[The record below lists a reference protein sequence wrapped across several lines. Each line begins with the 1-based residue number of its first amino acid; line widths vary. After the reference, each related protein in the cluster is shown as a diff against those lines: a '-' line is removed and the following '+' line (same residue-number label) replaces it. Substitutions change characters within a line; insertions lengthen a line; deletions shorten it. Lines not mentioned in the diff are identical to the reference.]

1 MTDDIRNQDNQNT
14 NNIIDMNNPLNKENM
29 MNMMNTM
36 NLNGNNNMPNM
47 NNMNNMNMNN
57 MPNMNNMN
65 NMNMNNM
72 PNMNNM
78 NNMPNMNN
86 MNNMNM
92 NNMPNM
98 NNMNN
103 INNMNMFNPNDM
115 QMMQYMLL
123 MNSGMF
129 NHINP
134 MNVNNQNIPFNMNN
148 MNNDEI
154 TINVHLNEQEERQIQ
169 FSQSKT
175 VEELTNK
182 IKEDFKISKFFKLMV
197 KGKPLANKL
206 SLAESCLENG
216 SNVYLIFLEDRD
228 DEKSGYV
235 KSINIVFKMNKS
247 NRFSKDNGSNLVDIS
262 KVCFLKEISTRLSDN
277 NIDKFP
283 EGMAIILKLLKK
295 GKILNVNNL
304 KDESKQLLEKI
315 RQTNLLN
322 LARYI
327 DKAID
332 SSQIQNM
339 LKLLNKS
346 DFNEMKEYRNNLA
359 NLNNQ
364 VIMFEKDFNLARKK
378 GIFEYSL
385 VSLEIVDRPDVD
397 DYEKASKKCPDK
409 NERIMYYGTPEEN
422 VFNIL
427 LNHFSF
433 SQNNKF
439 GKGVYFSNS
448 LDLSC
453 IYAKES
459 YSNNLKIP
467 EVNEVFNFVISS
479 VFYNESTRKRVMDN
493 KYSPKKNEVNIAIVD
508 GKLNALKDVDKS
520 KFYSR
525 QYVIADKSQILP
537 FIHLKIKRNEYC
549 VIWRDNNLSSKDVY
563 NDKYDK
569 VFKEFL
575 KKRLEYI
582 SQYAK
587 FNIYPC
593 ETTQEALKLVR
604 KKKFNKIILMSNV
617 GTDFGGRTFVN
628 EARKIIGN
636 DVITLFLAY
645 MDEHLKWITK
655 YKNALFSNIDEFHEQ
670 YLECFTDDSKT
681 TKQNILTLKKSI
693 EDHYKVQFN
702 FDDNFLKFPYFKED
716 GEFKDLNF

>member
-1 MTDDIRNQDNQNT
+1 MADNKNNQNNQNNQNNNMFDMT
-14 NNIIDMNNPLNKENM
+14 NTMNMMNMNM
-29 MNMMNTM
+29 MNMMNNM
-36 NLNGNNNMPNM
+36 NLNGNNNMNNMNMNNMNM

-57 MPNMNNMN
+57 MNNMNMNNMN

-72 PNMNNM
+72 
-78 NNMPNMNN
+78 
-86 MNNMNM
+86 NNMNM
-92 NNMPNM
+92 NNM
-98 NNMNN
+98 
-103 INNMNMFNPNDM
+103 NMFSPNDM
-115 QMMQYMLL
+115 QMMQYMFM

-129 NHINP
+129 NQ
-134 MNVNNQNIPFNMNN
+134 MNVNNQNNQFNMNN
-148 MNNDEI
+148 MSNDII
-154 TINVHLNEQEERQIQ
+154 TINVHLNEQDEVPIQ

-175 VEELTNK
+175 IEELTNK
-182 IKEDFKISKFFKLMV
+182 IKEECKISKFFKLMV
-197 KGKPLANKL
+197 KGKPLVNKMTL
-206 SLAESCLENG
+206 GESCLENG
-216 SNVYLIFLEDRD
+216 SNVYLIFLEDRN
-228 DEKSGYV
+228 DEKTGYV
-235 KSINIVFKMNKS
+235 KSINMVFKMNKS
-247 NRFSKDNGSNLVDIS
+247 NRFSTDNGSDLVDIS
-262 KVCFLKEISTRLSDN
+262 KVCYLKEISSRLSDD

-283 EGMAIILKLLKK
+283 ESIAIILKLLKK
-295 GKILNVNNL
+295 GKVNNIDNL
-304 KDESKQLLEKI
+304 KDESKELLEKI

-332 SSQIQNM
+332 PSQIQNM
-339 LKLLNKS
+339 LKLLNKG
-346 DFNEMKEYRNNLA
+346 DFNEMKVYKNNLT
-359 NLNNQ
+359 NINTQ
-364 VIMFEKDFNLARKK
+364 VLMFEKDFNLARKK

-397 DYEKASKKCPDK
+397 EYEKASKKCPDK

-427 LNHFSF
+427 YNHFNVSPTT
-433 SQNNKF
+433 KF
-439 GKGVYFSNS
+439 GKGFYFSNS

-453 IYAKES
+453 IYARDS
-459 YSNNLKIP
+459 YSNRLKLP

-479 VFYNESTRKRVMDN
+479 VFYNDETRKRVIDN
-493 KYSPKKNEVNIAIVD
+493 KYTPKTNEVNIAVVD
-508 GKLNALKDVDKS
+508 GKLNPLKDEDRS
-520 KFYSR
+520 KFFAR
-525 QYVIADKSQILP
+525 EYVIADKSQILP

-549 VIWRDNNLSSKDVY
+549 VIWRDNNLSSKNVY

-569 VFKEFL
+569 VFKDFL

-645 MDEHLKWITK
+645 MDDHLKWITN

-670 YLECFTDDSKT
+670 YLECFTDDTKT

-716 GEFKDLNF
+716 GEFKDLKF

>member
-1 MTDDIRNQDNQNT
+1 MTDDIRNQDNQNA
-14 NNIIDMNNPLNKENM
+14 NNIIDMNNPMNMVNM

-65 NMNMNNM
+65 NM
-72 PNMNNM
+72 PNMNI
-78 NNMPNMNN
+78 

-98 NNMNN
+98 NIMNTM
-103 INNMNMFNPNDM
+103 NNMNMFNPNDM

-129 NHINP
+129 NNNQ

-148 MNNDEI
+148 MSNDEI

-283 EGMAIILKLLKK
+283 EGIAIILKLLKK

-332 SSQIQNM
+332 SSQDQNM
-339 LKLLNKS
+339 LKLLNKG

-359 NLNNQ
+359 NINNQ

-385 VSLEIVDRPDVD
+385 VSLEIVDRPDVN

-427 LNHFSF
+427 LNHFKF
-433 SQNNKF
+433 SPDNKF

-459 YSNNLKIP
+459 YSNKLKIP
-467 EVNEVFNFVISS
+467 EVNEVFNFIISS
-479 VFYNESTRKRVMDN
+479 VFYNETTRKRVMDN

-508 GKLNALKDVDKS
+508 GKLNPLKDEDKS
-520 KFYSR
+520 KFFSR
-525 QYVIADKSQILP
+525 QYVIADTSQILP

-645 MDEHLKWITK
+645 MDDHLKWITK

>member
-1 MTDDIRNQDNQNT
+1 MTDDIRNQDNQNA
-14 NNIIDMNNPLNKENM
+14 NNIIDMNNPMNMGNM

-36 NLNGNNNMPNM
+36 NLNGN
-47 NNMNNMNMNN
+47 NN

-103 INNMNMFNPNDM
+103 INNMNMLNPNDM

-129 NHINP
+129 NNNQ

-148 MNNDEI
+148 MSNDEI

-283 EGMAIILKLLKK
+283 EGIAIILKLLKK

-385 VSLEIVDRPDVD
+385 VSLEIVDRPDVN

-427 LNHFSF
+427 LNHFKF
-433 SQNNKF
+433 SPNNKF

-453 IYAKES
+453 IYAK
-459 YSNNLKIP
+459 
-467 EVNEVFNFVISS
+467 VI
-479 VFYNESTRKRVMDN
+479 N
-493 KYSPKKNEVNIAIVD
+493 
-508 GKLNALKDVDKS
+508 
-520 KFYSR
+520 
-525 QYVIADKSQILP
+525 
-537 FIHLKIKRNEYC
+537 
-549 VIWRDNNLSSKDVY
+549 
-563 NDKYDK
+563 
-569 VFKEFL
+569 
-575 KKRLEYI
+575 
-582 SQYAK
+582 
-587 FNIYPC
+587 
-593 ETTQEALKLVR
+593 
-604 KKKFNKIILMSNV
+604 
-617 GTDFGGRTFVN
+617 
-628 EARKIIGN
+628 
-636 DVITLFLAY
+636 
-645 MDEHLKWITK
+645 
-655 YKNALFSNIDEFHEQ
+655 
-670 YLECFTDDSKT
+670 
-681 TKQNILTLKKSI
+681 
-693 EDHYKVQFN
+693 
-702 FDDNFLKFPYFKED
+702 
-716 GEFKDLNF
+716 

>member
-1 MTDDIRNQDNQNT
+1 M
-14 NNIIDMNNPLNKENM
+14 NM
-29 MNMMNTM
+29 MNMMNNM
-36 NLNGNNNMPNM
+36 NLNGNNNNPSMNNM
-47 NNMNNMNMNN
+47 NNMNMNMNMNNIPNMNMNNMPNMNMNN

-72 PNMNNM
+72 PNMNIM
-78 NNMPNMNN
+78 
-86 MNNMNM
+86 
-92 NNMPNM
+92 
-98 NNMNN
+98 
-103 INNMNMFNPNDM
+103 NNMNMFNPNDM

-129 NHINP
+129 NNNQ

-148 MNNDEI
+148 MSNDEI

-175 VEELTNK
+175 VEELTKK

-235 KSINIVFKMNKS
+235 KSINMVFKMNKS
-247 NRFSKDNGSNLVDIS
+247 NRFGKDNGSNLVDIS

-283 EGMAIILKLLKK
+283 EGIAIILKLLKK

-332 SSQIQNM
+332 SSQVQNM
-339 LKLLNKS
+339 LKLLNKG

-359 NLNNQ
+359 NINNQ

-385 VSLEIVDRPDVD
+385 VSLEIVDRPDVN

-459 YSNNLKIP
+459 YSNNLKLP

-549 VIWRDNNLSSKDVY
+549 VIWRDNNLSSKNVY

-569 VFKEFL
+569 VFKDFL